1 MGTKVPIFVLVKS
14 ETLCSFANIKNSNLK
29 LMKQFVILLLITIGY
44 QAFAQDTV
52 KTIHDTSKTI
62 LELGPVV
69 VIGVRADSKTPVS
82 QRINTR
88 EEIQKTYQGQEIPIL
103 LDKSTSITSQSDG
116 GHPQG
121 YTYFRIRGIDQSRVN
136 MTLNGVPLNEPEDQ
150 GVYTSNYP
158 GFINAIASTQI
169 ERGVGSS
176 TNGVAS
182 YAGSINFI
190 SQSGF
195 QKENELTLSYGSF
208 NTKRANLSIGTG
220 LKNGYAFFASMSVYG
235 SDGYK
240 YRSSGSGGSAF
251 LTGGHYG
258 KKDIFKVTVFAGQ
271 AVNQMAWLAVA
282 DSIVAKDPRT
292 NTNKDIGDANDMF
305 SQALVQVQY
314 VRTLTK
320 YSKFSSTVFYNRL
333 DGEYDYFLSGGTG
346 VRLASNFYGL
356 VNSYQYSHGRVKFN
370 AGINANG
377 YNRQHKNVEDHTA
390 DYGIGMYKNK
400 GVKNDL
406 SAFTKLGY
414 DIGKFTAFGDVQY
427 RYAEFKYH
435 GDVPMDKLNWNFFMP
450 KVGLTYNASNTLKY
464 YASVGTSKRE
474 PTRTNLFGGA
484 DNLVQLTSIKPEQV
498 VDYELGV
505 NQNTKRLYVQ
515 SNVYYMDFKNE
526 ITLLGAL
533 GSNALPLMTNVTKS
547 FRSGLEVD
555 VIYRKIWKRFSTS
568 TNLNWS
574 YNRIKDGGKEFQPLY
589 TPTFVWNQALIMD
602 YGRVSMNINTKYQNK
617 SYISFDNKYT
627 TPEFVTFGANFSY
640 MYKWYTISLQGNNL
654 TGKNYFTNGYV
665 TDNVRYLFAN
675 ARQSYYATLK
685 VNL

>member
-1 MGTKVPIFVLVKS
+1 
-14 ETLCSFANIKNSNLK
+14 
-29 LMKQFVILLLITIGY
+29 
-44 QAFAQDTV
+44 
-52 KTIHDTSKTI
+52 
-62 LELGPVV
+62 
-69 VIGVRADSKTPVS
+69 
-82 QRINTR
+82 
-88 EEIQKTYQGQEIPIL
+88 
-103 LDKSTSITSQSDG
+103 
-116 GHPQG
+116 
-121 YTYFRIRGIDQSRVN
+121 
-136 MTLNGVPLNEPEDQ
+136 
-150 GVYTSNYP
+150 
-158 GFINAIASTQI
+158 
-169 ERGVGSS
+169 
-176 TNGVAS
+176 
-182 YAGSINFI
+182 
-190 SQSGF
+190 
-195 QKENELTLSYGSF
+195 
-208 NTKRANLSIGTG
+208 
-220 LKNGYAFFASMSVYG
+220 
-235 SDGYK
+235 
-240 YRSSGSGGSAF
+240 
-251 LTGGHYG
+251 
-258 KKDIFKVTVFAGQ
+258 
-271 AVNQMAWLAVA
+271 
-282 DSIVAKDPRT
+282 
-292 NTNKDIGDANDMF
+292 
-305 SQALVQVQY
+305 
-314 VRTLTK
+314 
-320 YSKFSSTVFYNRL
+320 
-333 DGEYDYFLSGGTG
+333 
-346 VRLASNFYGL
+346 
-356 VNSYQYSHGRVKFN
+356 
-370 AGINANG
+370 
-377 YNRQHKNVEDHTA
+377 
-390 DYGIGMYKNK
+390 
-400 GVKNDL
+400 
-406 SAFTKLGY
+406 
-414 DIGKFTAFGDVQY
+414 
-427 RYAEFKYH
+427 
-435 GDVPMDKLNWNFFMP
+435 MDKLNWNFFMP